1 MYSKA
6 FLSVL
11 DICALSYL
19 YILEMRNVTILFTN
33 IRTYV
38 YIILLYTE
46 NGRTDFN

>member
-19 YILEMRNVTILFTN
+19 YILEMRNVTIIYQYQYVCLYYFTLHEK
-33 IRTYV
+33 RPD
-38 YIILLYTE
+38 
-46 NGRTDFN
+46 GF